1 MKWKLNESSSYSYIR
16 IEDLALLYIVLLAL
30 TVYMCFTKIVPGEV
44 LYEAG

>member
-1 MKWKLNESSSYSYIR
+1 MNHLHSYIR
-16 IEDLALLYIVLLAL
+16 IEDLVLLYIVLLAL